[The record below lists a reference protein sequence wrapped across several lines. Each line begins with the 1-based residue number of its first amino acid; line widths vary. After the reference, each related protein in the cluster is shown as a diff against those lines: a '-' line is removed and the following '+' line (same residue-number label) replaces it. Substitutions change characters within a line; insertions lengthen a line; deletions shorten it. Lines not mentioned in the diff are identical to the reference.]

1 MMPLLFILFIAIIVR
16 ALTLDGAFAGVEFFL
31 KPDFSKLTADT
42 ILYAMGQSF
51 FSLTVGASVMVTYSS
66 YLKKEEHL
74 AKSATSIVSLTVFVT
89 VLAGLAIFP
98 AIFALELNRLK
109 DGITVYR
116 PSSSI
121 CKNTIWSI
129 FLYYVFNFILLCD
142 FNISNFNA

>member
-1 MMPLLFILFIAIIVR
+1 FIAIIIR

-98 AIFALELNRLK
+98 AIFA
-109 DGITVYR
+109 
-116 PSSSI
+116 
-121 CKNTIWSI
+121 
-129 FLYYVFNFILLCD
+129 
-142 FNISNFNA
+142 

>member
-42 ILYAMGQSF
+42 VLYAMGQSF

-74 AKSATSIVSLTVFVT
+74 AKSATSIVSLTVFIT

-98 AIFALELNRLK
+98 AIFALGVKRLK
-109 DGITVYR
+109 DQDYCL
-116 PSSSI
+116 SSFQQYLR
-121 CKNTIWSI
+121 KYH
-129 FLYYVFNFILLCD
+129 LDNFSSLC
-142 FNISNFNA
+142 F

>member
-1 MMPLLFILFIAIIVR
+1 MTGSFWNGATDYGQLFGETISNPLSAIGAQFIFMLCTIFVVSKGVEKGIEKASKYMMPLLFILFIAIIVR

-74 AKSATSIVSLTVFVT
+74 AKSATSIVSLTV
-89 VLAGLAIFP
+89 
-98 AIFALELNRLK
+98 
-109 DGITVYR
+109 
-116 PSSSI
+116 
-121 CKNTIWSI
+121 
-129 FLYYVFNFILLCD
+129 LLQYLQD
-142 FNISNFNA
+142 

>member
-1 MMPLLFILFIAIIVR
+1 MICLLFILFIAIIVR

-31 KPDFSKLTADT
+31 KDFSKLTADT

-98 AIFALELNRLK
+98 AIFALGVKPTEGWDYCL
-109 DGITVYR
+109 
-116 PSSSI
+116 SSFQQYLQ
-121 CKNTIWSI
+121 KYHLVN

>member
-1 MMPLLFILFIAIIVR
+1 
-16 ALTLDGAFAGVEFFL
+16 
-31 KPDFSKLTADT
+31 
-42 ILYAMGQSF
+42 MGQSF

-98 AIFALELNRLK
+98 AIFALGVK
-109 DGITVYR
+109 PTGIIGITVYR